1 MKKFYTMLALLGT
14 ACAAS
19 AQVNVTLKV
28 DMQNQTVA
36 AEGVHVAG
44 SFQGW
49 DPAATMM
56 TDADMDGVYEYTFTT
71 DTAATYEFKFL
82 NGQGWGAVEGV
93 PGECGSDPD
102 GNRTVSVDPATG
114 DATYEVCYAS
124 CNTCDVITVTFRVDM
139 SQQPAISP
147 NGVHIA
153 GDFQGWDPAG
163 TEMLDEDGD
172 LVYTYTT
179 IVDTAG
185 SGGAIAYKYING
197 NGWADPQDILV
208 GAPCADAGGNRIL
221 EITSNNIVTGVAET
235 GAPHCFSSCESCV
248 APTLVTFRVDMST
261 QESISVN
268 GVCVAG
274 SFQGWNPGGSML
286 SDDDGDLIYEGTFPL
301 TPGTY
306 QYKFVNGTSWGGLEA
321 GDIDNELITGD
332 CAAANS
338 DNREIVVEGDA
349 VEVFYCYNSCSSDCV
364 PNPDPADITFRVDM
378 NGETVS
384 ADGVYLMGS
393 FTSPAWQSGAIAMSD
408 DNADMVYEATVN
420 ISGSADIFYKYVN
433 GMPNGAD
440 ALEESGIMVAGTDT
454 TTFETM
460 GCGVPNGFGEYNRKH
475 TRSGEAEILGL
486 VCWNSC
492 ADCSGNIDG
501 VAELTAGQIS
511 AYPNP
516 FSDQFILELSAVADE
531 ATVQLLDMTGRILV
545 SESVNGATRARV
557 ELNTSTLPTGVYA
570 LQMLSGNRRTVTTV
584 VKH

>member
-14 ACAAS
+14 AFAAS
-19 AQVNVTLKV
+19 AQVNVTLMV

-82 NGQGWGAVEGV
+82 NGNAWGMEEGV
-93 PGECGSDPD
+93 PLPCVVN
-102 GNRTVSVDPATG
+102 GNRSISVDPAEG
-114 DATYEVCYAS
+114 DASFLVCYGECAA
-124 CNTCDVITVTFRVDM
+124 CNEITVMFRVDM
-139 SQQPAISP
+139 SQEAAISP
-147 NGVHIA
+147 DGVHIA
-153 GDFQGWDPAG
+153 GDFQGWDPN
-163 TEMLDEDGD
+163 TTQMMDDDGD
-172 LVYTYTT
+172 MVYTYTT
-179 IVDTAG
+179 VVDTTG
-185 SGGAIAYKYING
+185 TGGVIAYKYING
-197 NGWADPQDILV
+197 MGWGAPQDILV
-208 GAPCADAGGNRIL
+208 GAECADATGNRIL
-221 EITSNNIVTGVAET
+221 EVNANTIVTGVAET
-235 GAPHCFSSCESCV
+235 GAPHCFSSCGSCV
-248 APTLVTFRVDMST
+248 SPTQVTFRVDMST
-261 QESISVN
+261 QEAISVN

-274 SFQGWNPGGSML
+274 SFQGWTPGASML
-286 SDDDGDLIYEGTFPL
+286 SDDDGDMIYEGTFPIA
-301 TPGTY
+301 PGTY
-306 QYKFVNGTSWGGLEA
+306 QYKFINGTDWGGG
-321 GDIDNELITGD
+321 GDGDVDNELITGD
-332 CAAANS
+332 CAAAGT

-349 VEVFYCYNSCSSDCV
+349 VEVFYCYNSCSTDCV
-364 PNPDPADITFRVDM
+364 ANPDPADITFRVDM

-393 FTSPAWQSGAIAMSD
+393 FTSPAWQSGAIAMTD
-408 DNADMVYEATVN
+408 DDADMVYEATVN
-420 ISGSADIFYKYVN
+420 ISGAADIFFKYVN

-460 GCGVPNGFGEYNRKH
+460 GCGVPNGFGEYNRQH
-475 TRSGEAEILGL
+475 TRSGVAEILGL

-516 FSDQFILELSAVADE
+516 FSDQFILELNAVADE
-531 ATVQLLDMTGRILV
+531 ATVQLLDMTGRILI
-545 SESVNGATRARV
+545 SESVNGATRARI
-557 ELNTSTLPTGVYA
+557 ELNTSALPTGVYA
-570 LQMLSGNRRTVTTV
+570 LQMLSGDRRTVTTV

>member
-1 MKKFYTMLALLGT
+1 M
-14 ACAAS
+14 
-19 AQVNVTLKV
+19 
-28 DMQNQTVA
+28 
-36 AEGVHVAG
+36 
-44 SFQGW
+44 
-49 DPAATMM
+49 
-56 TDADMDGVYEYTFTT
+56 
-71 DTAATYEFKFL
+71 
-82 NGQGWGAVEGV
+82 
-93 PGECGSDPD
+93 
-102 GNRTVSVDPATG
+102 
-114 DATYEVCYAS
+114 
-124 CNTCDVITVTFRVDM
+124 
-139 SQQPAISP
+139 
-147 NGVHIA
+147 
-153 GDFQGWDPAG
+153 
-163 TEMLDEDGD
+163 DEDGD

-179 IVDTAG
+179 IVDTVG
-185 SGGAIAYKYING
+185 SGGVIGYKYING
-197 NGWADPQDILV
+197 NSWADPQDILV
-208 GAPCADAGGNRIL
+208 GAACADAGGNRIL

-248 APTLVTFRVDMST
+248 APTQVTFRVDMST
-261 QESISVN
+261 QESISAN

-306 QYKFVNGTSWGGLEA
+306 QYKFINGTSWGGENA

-332 CAAANS
+332 CAAAGT

-349 VEVFYCYNSCSSDCV
+349 VEVFYCYNSCSTDCV
-364 PNPDPADITFRVDM
+364 ANPDPADITFRVDM

-408 DNADMVYEATVN
+408 DDADMVYEATVN
-420 ISGSADIFYKYVN
+420 ISGSADIFFKYVN
-433 GMPNGAD
+433 GIPNGEGTV
-440 ALEESGIMVAGTDT
+440 EESGIMVAGTDT

-460 GCGVPNGFGEYNRKH
+460 GCGVPNGFGEYNRQH
-475 TRSGEAEILGL
+475 TRSGAAEILGL

-501 VAELTAGQIS
+501 IAELTAGQIT

-531 ATVQLLDMTGRILV
+531 ATVQLLDMTGRILL

-570 LQMLSGNRRTVTTV
+570 LQMLSGDRRTVTTV